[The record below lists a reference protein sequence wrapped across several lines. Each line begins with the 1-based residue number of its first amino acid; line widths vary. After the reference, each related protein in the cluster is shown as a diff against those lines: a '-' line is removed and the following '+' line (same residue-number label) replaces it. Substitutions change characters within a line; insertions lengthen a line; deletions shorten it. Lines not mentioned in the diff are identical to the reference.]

1 MEKKKHFGISHLQ
14 LHLDLSHMENALK
27 CGESELPPPLQY
39 ETDMC
44 KLLYWKKKKKRKAF
58 IEKKL
63 PILSFKIVSFEN
75 NL

>member
-1 MEKKKHFGISHLQ
+1 
-14 LHLDLSHMENALK
+14 MENALK